1 MIKCACRRLLYF
13 CHTSVIWTFLCQ
25 GMNLSHCCNLCHRC
39 SNNGSLTHYTEL
51 GIESSVTK
59 RQCQILNLLC
69 HDGNSACTRFCRC
82 VLISFG
88 WKPESRTAGSQSRSM
103 LNLTQKSE
111 TILQSYE
118 CSHQQSSGCSI
129 SPPTSGVLSF
139 SWAISGAVNWDLLMS
154 SFAFTWW
161 LMITALFHVLLVF
174 FCEMSVKFF
183 AFKKLVF
190 FFLVT
195 VSYLFIHMSGTYF
208 ASIFFHTVA
217 CLFTPISFDQQKK
230 GYIYGYWV
238 NIKGKKG
245 SSCCGALG

>member
-1 MIKCACRRLLYF
+1 MIKCACRRLIYF

-139 SWAISGAVNWDLLMS
+139 SWAISGAVNWDLLTS

-183 AFKKLVF
+183 AFKKLVCF
-190 FFLVT
+190 FFWLLSVICLYICQ
-195 VSYLFIHMSGTYF
+195 VHILQVFSFILWLAYSPLYLLISRRRGTYT
-208 ASIFFHTVA
+208 AT
-217 CLFTPISFDQQKK
+217 
-230 GYIYGYWV
+230 
-238 NIKGKKG
+238 G
-245 SSCCGALG
+245 ST